1 MKTMTKA
8 DIKSLIEALAKERK
22 LFWSEADFQFA
33 FAWKIQQ
40 RFPNAKVR
48 LERGFP
54 LPESTKTAYVDIWVE
69 IADKKFPIELKYKT
83 RTYTAMDKTGER
95 ITLKTHSAWDV
106 GRHSY
111 LKDIERIEQYRSADG
126 FERGFAIM
134 LTNDKHY
141 YDPKFAPSGT
151 TDEDFVIHDGT
162 VIHGHHEMVWHSEKK
177 WATSLGSITIPHD
190 YPMHWEHY
198 SDAEDH
204 KGDFKYVMTE
214 ITK

>member
-1 MKTMTKA
+1 MKTLNKA
-8 DIKSLIEALAKERK
+8 DIKSLIEALAKDRK
-22 LFWSEADFQFA
+22 LFQSEADFQFA

-40 RFPNAKVR
+40 RFPDAKVR
-48 LERGFP
+48 LERGFH
-54 LPESTKTAYVDIWVE
+54 LPDSTKMAYVDIWVE

-83 RTYTAMDKTGER
+83 RTYKATDKTGED
-95 ITLKTHSAWDV
+95 ISLKTHSAWDV

-111 LKDIERIEQYRSADG
+111 LKDIERIENYSSADG

-162 VIHGHHEMVWHSEKK
+162 VVHGHQEMAWHSEKK
-177 WATSLGSITIPHD
+177 WATSLGNITLMRD
-190 YPMHWEHY
+190 YPMKWEHF
-198 SDAEDH
+198 SDSEDS
-204 KGDFKYVMTE
+204 KGDFKFIITE
-214 ITK
+214 VN

>member
-1 MKTMTKA
+1 MFKE
-8 DIKSLIEALAKERK
+8 DIEELLKALAKERK

-40 RFPNAKVR
+40 RFPDAKVR
-48 LERGFP
+48 LERGFH
-54 LPESTKTAYVDIWVE
+54 LPDSTKTAYVDIWVD

-83 RTYTAMDKTGER
+83 RTYTATDKTGER

-151 TDEDFVIHDGT
+151 TDEDFVIHNGT
-162 VIHGHHEMVWHSEKK
+162 VIHGHQEMVWHSEKK
-177 WATSLGSITIPHD
+177 WATSLGSITLLRD
-190 YPMHWEHY
+190 YPMNWEHF
-198 SDAEDH
+198 SDSEDS
-204 KGDFKYVMTE
+204 KGDFKFIITE
-214 ITK
+214 VNK